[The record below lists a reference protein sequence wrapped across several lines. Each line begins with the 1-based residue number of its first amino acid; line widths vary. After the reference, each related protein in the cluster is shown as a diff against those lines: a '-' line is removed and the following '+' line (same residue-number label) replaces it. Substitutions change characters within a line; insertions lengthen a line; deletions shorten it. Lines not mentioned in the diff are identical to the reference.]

1 MSDASASEPWTIGRL
16 LTWTTDYLKK
26 QQSSSAR
33 LDAEVLLAHALGC
46 QRIALYTRYGEV
58 VDDTVRAKFRDLVK
72 RRGEGAPVA
81 YLVGER
87 EFFGFPFI
95 VNKDVLIPRPETEHA
110 VTEALDHL
118 KTRPDLTAPRVL
130 DVGTGSGCIAIAIAL
145 RCPTAT
151 VLAVD
156 ASPNALAVAK
166 QNVERHKASERVK
179 LLESDLLS
187 AIPADER
194 FDVIVSNPPY
204 LSDAELKETARDVQ
218 GFEPHSALVAGSKG
232 TEVIERFLP
241 QAASRIEPK
250 GLLVIELSPMIATA
264 VQAMASYSGDWTS
277 VKLVKDL
284 AQLARLLVATR
295 AG

>member
-46 QRIALYTRYGEV
+46 PRIALYTRYGEV

-110 VTEALDHL
+110 VTEALDYL

-145 RCPTAT
+145 RCPAAT

-156 ASPNALAVAK
+156 ASPSALAVAK
-166 QNVERHKASERVK
+166 QNVERHKASERIK

-187 AIPADER
+187 AIPTDER

-218 GFEPHSALVAGSKG
+218 GFEPHSALVAGPKG
-232 TEVIERFLP
+232 TEVIERLLP